1 MAVIIFWIEN
11 GKTGRIG
18 IMPRPR
24 GGDWLEDDICSL
36 HASGAEVVVS
46 LLEKEE
52 ITELDLGKEQEV
64 CESRGLEYIS
74 FPIPDGSVPQSKQDM
89 ARLVDVLGELSSK
102 GRHIVVH
109 CRQGIGR
116 SSMIAAG
123 ILTSLGMT
131 VEEAFERIT
140 KARGR
145 PVPDTREQREWV
157 AEFVSGRF
165 RVI

>member
-1 MAVIIFWIEN
+1 MSVIIFWIEN
-11 GKTGRIG
+11 SKCGRIG

-24 GGDWLEDDICSL
+24 GGDWLEDDISSL
-36 HASGAEVVVS
+36 RDSGVHVVVS

-52 ITELDLGKEQEV
+52 ITELDLYLEQEL

-74 FPIPDGSVPQSKQDM
+74 FPIPDRSVPQSKQETAKLLDI
-89 ARLVDVLGELSSK
+89 LTELSSK
-102 GRHIVVH
+102 GRHIVIH

-123 ILTSLGMT
+123 ILTGQGLT
-131 VEEAFERIT
+131 IEEAFDGIT

-145 PVPDTREQREWV
+145 PVPDTPEQREWI
-157 AEFVSGRF
+157 AEFIAGRV
-165 RVI
+165 RAV

>member
-11 GKTGRIG
+11 GTAGRIG
-18 IMPRPR
+18 VMPRPR
-24 GGDWLEDDICSL
+24 GGDWLADEVSSL

-52 ITELDLGKEQEV
+52 IAELDLGREQEL
-64 CESRGLEYIS
+64 CGSRGLEYIS
-74 FPIPDGSVPQSKQDM
+74 FPIPDRDVPESKQET
-89 ARLVDVLGELSSK
+89 ARLADVLSELSAK
-102 GRHIVVH
+102 GRDIVIH

-116 SSMIAAG
+116 SSIIAAC
-123 ILTSLGMT
+123 ILTNLGVP

-145 PVPDTREQREWV
+145 PVPDTPEQREWV
-157 AEFVSGRF
+157 AEFVSGRA
-165 RVI
+165 RVV